1 MRTAAPLKRQGV
13 TRIQTHNKMKNDK
26 NNNGLA
32 SGEDSNIQPK
42 SSPDASGGAAPPG
55 VTPPVSQQ
63 VPSFDPES
71 FNIGA
76 FRLDQSLVEHAGGKK
91 LLTTIPVRKPSKECW
106 FRTHPDEKCRLPSP
120 VIELKE
126 KGETY
131 LVARSL
137 WPELMGESTF
147 VAKLFVPTL
156 TRQGDLLLW
165 PIRLPGEDGNL
176 DDWNASAM
184 EAATIA
190 QTKWVRMSAKRSLGA
205 YEIIVGPEP
214 QPEANWP
221 ELSLDEIVR
230 TAFKGRIIEKLDHPV
245 IRQLRGQS

>member
-1 MRTAAPLKRQGV
+1 M
-13 TRIQTHNKMKNDK
+13 NKDTNK
-26 NNNGLA
+26 NGLVF
-32 SGEDSNIQPK
+32 SEESKQPK

-55 VTPPVSQQ
+55 VILPAPQQ
-63 VPSFDPES
+63 LPSFDPAS
-71 FNIGA
+71 FNIDA

-91 LLTTIPVRKPSKECW
+91 LITTIPVRKPSKECW
-106 FRTHPDEKCRLPSP
+106 FRTHPDEEYRLPCP

-126 KGETY
+126 KSETY
-131 LVARSL
+131 LVGRPL
-137 WPELMGESTF
+137 WAELTGESTF
-147 VAKLFVPTL
+147 VAKLLVPTL

-205 YEIIVGPEP
+205 YEIIVGPDP

-221 ELSLDEIVR
+221 ELSFAEIVR
-230 TAFKGRIIEKLDHPV
+230 IAFKGRVIETLDHPV
-245 IRQLRGQS
+245 IRQLRGLS